1 MLWRRELGELVS
13 VMEHNFN
20 SSIKTF
26 HELCESRFCKEI
38 GKKIYGERKDEVR
51 RSIFDVG

>member
-1 MLWRRELGELVS
+1 M
-13 VMEHNFN
+13 
-20 SSIKTF
+20 KTL

-38 GKKIYGERKDEVR
+38 RKKISGEQRDEVM